1 MPLRAAGIVFA
12 LGAAAASAHP
22 WTTKAKEALAA
33 RPAAHR
39 GPPAG
44 LRAALGG
51 RRLEEIESY
60 TAECLG
66 AFSVC
71 EADEQCLKC
80 VLSLVDQDDDSVELP
95 AGADAWTCGSVVS
108 FLHSQEFCAAL
119 DADSTAGGLLCAV
132 WEACAD
138 EKEENATPYP
148 VPAPVECSATDC
160 DVPHP
165 AWLGDGRCDRAGC
178 YNTAAC
184 GWDRGD
190 CCAATCEGDCAGP
203 FACRDPEAQGCG
215 SRARA
220 EITAEAGASAFDY
233 KVYSV
238 ILGTYAEVASAT
250 VEPGAPATQT
260 ACLADGCY
268 VVEATADATFG
279 DGASWTVKTRDRK
292 TGELADAPAAAGGAP
307 SVCTFAVGEGSNEY
321 CPAGCAPSTKELDE
335 CAADDTYEM
344 ELFDAG
350 FNGWGFVGYSVHA
363 HDTNGKHGE
372 VVKEGTLAAGHF
384 GVDTLCLTKPGC
396 YTVTLAWGWW
406 AEEVS
411 WVLGKA
417 GEGAV
422 ATGGAPA
429 QCDFS
434 VGGDFCP
441 ATCAVEPELPEL
453 TGGCDPDD
461 ASKLPYALEL
471 YDAEGDGWQGAGYE
485 IVGDDGV
492 VASGTLLGGFQG
504 EDDLCLAPGCYDF
517 AFSPGKGNAK
527 PAWALGDPTEG
538 GAVFSGARSA
548 DCAFAVGGG
557 ECPTGA
563 HSKDAC
569 GFAGSETPPPT
580 SLFACPSDEALLVMR
595 VTDSFGDGWNGADFS
610 VKDAKDKVVAE
621 ATLKD
626 GAYKE
631 FPYCLKPGCYTVETT
646 SGEWHDEVSWQ
657 AVELLPG
664 GGALIRAHGAAP
676 EACGLELTAGDGE
689 ISDASTCDSGCET
702 RAAASDDWL
711 GGDDDYWGEVDDAY
725 AYYAY
730 DEEAAYGEEGKPP
743 PRCAGGT
750 ECTVKENFMG
760 WDAATKMSDCLGKT
774 VLPSRQDNPF
784 DPQLWEERPELCLGT
799 YDFGELDAFEEC
811 ANQLTYSRMTL
822 EGKEQLAKKCMALLV
837 SAAPDGSEDLQS
849 DDELVKRLAT
859 MVYYAGDAGFCDCAT
874 DELSIPHCADF
885 DDFRA
890 VVREAHEACDALDL
904 VDCAYLGAYADA
916 CRTALVNEFGSLD
929 LSDTEQ
935 CRYVDERGCG
945 GLPIPAVRRW
955 DCLLEDNYEL
965 TDSQRQLI
973 LDVVNECGEATD
985 DGRAPAPAPA
995 PAYATDDGGSSGSHH
1010 HHRGSA
1016 DEGASAGMVVLVVLV
1031 CLASAVAGA
1040 ALLYCFY
1047 FKPQRRFDDS
1057 DLGAQ
1062 FTPVPNSGFG
1072 EYEAPAGTSPF
1083 GDGTARSE
1091 TRNPMLPL

>member
-1 MPLRAAGIVFA
+1 ML
-12 LGAAAASAHP
+12 L
-22 WTTKAKEALAA
+22 
-33 RPAAHR
+33 
-39 GPPAG
+39 
-44 LRAALGG
+44 
-51 RRLEEIESY
+51 
-60 TAECLG
+60 
-66 AFSVC
+66 
-71 EADEQCLKC
+71 
-80 VLSLVDQDDDSVELP
+80 LSRV
-95 AGADAWTCGSVVS
+95 
-108 FLHSQEFCAAL
+108 
-119 DADSTAGGLLCAV
+119 
-132 WEACAD
+132 
-138 EKEENATPYP
+138 
-148 VPAPVECSATDC
+148 
-160 DVPHP
+160 
-165 AWLGDGRCDRAGC
+165 
-178 YNTAAC
+178 
-184 GWDRGD
+184 
-190 CCAATCEGDCAGP
+190 
-203 FACRDPEAQGCG
+203 
-215 SRARA
+215 
-220 EITAEAGASAFDY
+220 
-233 KVYSV
+233 
-238 ILGTYAEVASAT
+238 
-250 VEPGAPATQT
+250 
-260 ACLADGCY
+260 
-268 VVEATADATFG
+268 
-279 DGASWTVKTRDRK
+279 
-292 TGELADAPAAAGGAP
+292 
-307 SVCTFAVGEGSNEY
+307 AVG
-321 CPAGCAPSTKELDE
+321 T
-335 CAADDTYEM
+335 
-344 ELFDAG
+344 
-350 FNGWGFVGYSVHA
+350 
-363 HDTNGKHGE
+363 
-372 VVKEGTLAAGHF
+372 
-384 GVDTLCLTKPGC
+384 
-396 YTVTLAWGWW
+396 
-406 AEEVS
+406 
-411 WVLGKA
+411 
-417 GEGAV
+417 
-422 ATGGAPA
+422 
-429 QCDFS
+429 
-434 VGGDFCP
+434 
-441 ATCAVEPELPEL
+441 
-453 TGGCDPDD
+453 
-461 ASKLPYALEL
+461 
-471 YDAEGDGWQGAGYE
+471 
-485 IVGDDGV
+485 
-492 VASGTLLGGFQG
+492 
-504 EDDLCLAPGCYDF
+504 
-517 AFSPGKGNAK
+517 GKGNAK

-750 ECTVKENFMG
+750 ESAAERNRNPSVSTAFEATRRGDAVAATWIVRRHADAAKFATSIVGRHADAAKHVVSPSVGRAPQVYREGELHGLGRGHEDVRLSRKNG
-760 WDAATKMSDCLGKT
+760 PALAPGQPLRPAALGRTAGAVPGHVPTPASETRQERGDAATADAD
-774 VLPSRQDNPF
+774 LPWTGRGGAAAATRIFPGRFCGDAATADADLPWTGRGGV
-784 DPQLWEERPELCLGT
+784 DGPRATGAGGR